1 LIIDDNR
8 HFQEKVFSSVI
19 KKKLKEYC
27 DEVIKN
33 NTSINLI
40 SKNTED
46 TIWNRHIIDS
56 AQVVDIIP
64 NEFNSFI
71 DIGSGAGFPGIVVK
85 LINNN
90 LDATL
95 VESNKKKAKFL
106 KDTAEKIGIDVNIF
120 NKRFEDIKI
129 SNNEETVIL
138 SRAVS
143 SLNDLIR
150 MSFKYLELGSIGI
163 FHKGITWESEV
174 VDAKKRWNFHLTSYE
189 SLTNKGSRILL
200 VRDIIKK

>member
-1 LIIDDNR
+1 MADGIIPIN
-8 HFQEKVFSSVI
+8 EKAFPSII
-19 KKKLKEYC
+19 KKKLEDYC
-27 DEVIKN
+27 DEVIKSN
-33 NTSINLI
+33 ASINLI
-40 SKNTED
+40 GKNTED
-46 TIWNRHIIDS
+46 AIWNRHIIDS

-64 NEFNSFI
+64 NEFNSFL

-95 VESNKKKAKFL
+95 IESNKKKARFL
-106 KDTAEKIGIDVNIF
+106 KDTTEKIGIDVNIF
-120 NKRFEDIKI
+120 NERFEDIEMVNSQK
-129 SNNEETVIL
+129 TVIL

-143 SLNDLIR
+143 SLGGLLKIG
-150 MSFKYLELGSIGI
+150 FKYFELGSIGI
-163 FHKGITWESEV
+163 FHKGITWENEV
-174 VDAKKRWNFHLTSYE
+174 AEAKKRWNFHLTTYE

>member
-1 LIIDDNR
+1 MVDGGMLVK
-8 HFQEKVFSSVI
+8 EKTFSSAV
-19 KKKLKEYC
+19 KKKLEEYC
-27 DEVIKN
+27 DEVIKS

-46 TIWNRHIIDS
+46 NIWNRHIIDS

-64 NEFNSFI
+64 SEFKSFL

-85 LINNN
+85 LINSN

-95 VESNKKKAKFL
+95 IESNKKKARFL
-106 KDTAEKIGIDVNIF
+106 KDTTEKIGIDVNIF
-120 NKRFEDIKI
+120 NKRFEDIEI
-129 SNNEETVIL
+129 ANNQETVIL

-143 SLNDLIR
+143 SLGDLLR
-150 MSFKYLELGSIGI
+150 MGFKYFELGSIGI
-163 FHKGITWESEV
+163 FHKGITWENEV
-174 VDAKKRWNFHLTSYE
+174 VEAKKRWNFHLTSYE

>member
-1 LIIDDNR
+1 MVDGGMLVK
-8 HFQEKVFSSVI
+8 EKTFSSVV
-19 KKKLKEYC
+19 KKKLEEYC
-27 DEVIKN
+27 DEVIKS

-46 TIWNRHIIDS
+46 NIWNRHIIDS

-64 NEFNSFI
+64 SEFKSFL

-85 LINNN
+85 LINSN

-95 VESNKKKAKFL
+95 IESNKKKARFL
-106 KDTAEKIGIDVNIF
+106 KDTTEKIGIDVNIF
-120 NKRFEDIKI
+120 NKRFEDIEI
-129 SNNEETVIL
+129 ANNQETVIL

-143 SLNDLIR
+143 SLGDLLR
-150 MSFKYLELGSIGI
+150 MGFKYFELGSIGI
-163 FHKGITWESEV
+163 FHKGITWENEVSE
-174 VDAKKRWNFHLTSYE
+174 AKKRWNFHLTSYE

>member
-1 LIIDDNR
+1 MVDGGMLVK
-8 HFQEKVFSSVI
+8 EKTFSSAV
-19 KKKLKEYC
+19 KKKLEEYC
-27 DEVIKN
+27 DEVIKS

-56 AQVVDIIP
+56 AQVVEIIP
-64 NEFNSFI
+64 NEFNSFL

-85 LINNN
+85 LINND

-95 VESNKKKAKFL
+95 IESNKKKARFL
-106 KDTAEKIGIDVNIF
+106 KDTTEKIGIDVNIF
-120 NKRFEDIKI
+120 NKRFEDIEMV
-129 SNNEETVIL
+129 NNQKTVIL

-143 SLNDLIR
+143 SLGGLLKIG
-150 MSFKYLELGSIGI
+150 FKYFELGSIGI
-163 FHKGITWESEV
+163 FHKGITWENEV
-174 VDAKKRWNFHLTSYE
+174 AEAKKRWNFHLTSYE

>member
-1 LIIDDNR
+1 MVDGGTLIK
-8 HFQEKVFSSVI
+8 EKAFSSAI
-19 KKKLKEYC
+19 KKKLEEYC
-27 DEVIKN
+27 AEVIKN
-33 NTSINLI
+33 NTTINLI

-46 TIWNRHIIDS
+46 TIWNRHVIDS
-56 AQVVDIIP
+56 AQVADIIP
-64 NEFNSFI
+64 NEFNSFL
-71 DIGSGAGFPGIVVK
+71 DLGSGAGFPGIVVK

-95 VESNKKKAKFL
+95 IESNKKKARFL
-106 KDTAEKIGIDVNIF
+106 KDTAKKIGIDVNIF
-120 NKRFEDIKI
+120 NKRFEDIEI
-129 SNNEETVIL
+129 ANNQETVIL

-143 SLNDLIR
+143 NLGDLLG
-150 MSFKYLELGSIGI
+150 MGFKYFELGSIGI

-174 VDAKKRWNFHLTSYE
+174 EEAKKRWNFHLTSYE

>member
-1 LIIDDNR
+1 MVDGGMLVK
-8 HFQEKVFSSVI
+8 EKTFSSAV
-19 KKKLKEYC
+19 KKKLEEYC
-27 DEVIKN
+27 DEVIKS

-46 TIWNRHIIDS
+46 NIWNRHIIDS

-64 NEFNSFI
+64 SEFKSFL

-85 LINNN
+85 LINSN

-95 VESNKKKAKFL
+95 IESNKKKARFL
-106 KDTAEKIGIDVNIF
+106 KDTTEKIGIDVNIF
-120 NKRFEDIKI
+120 NKRFEDIEI
-129 SNNEETVIL
+129 ANNQETVIL

-143 SLNDLIR
+143 SLGDLLR
-150 MSFKYLELGSIGI
+150 MGFKYFELGSIGI
-163 FHKGITWESEV
+163 FHKGITWENEV
-174 VDAKKRWNFHLTSYE
+174 AEAKKRWNFHLTPYE